1 MRPSVTP
8 ILVAASLA
16 ALVFGTTPSSIRP
29 DDTRASSTSTELA
42 EIARIRSHFDSVLV
56 DLRSRDVSQLA
67 NSQRESRLELLSTL
81 AAYRDRGLFPRN
93 YDFPGQA
100 VPYFVDRKT
109 GVLCAVAHLLES
121 TGRRDIVDRV
131 AAWGNNVWV
140 PQLRGDTAFTSWLDR
155 HGLTL
160 AEAARIQVPYES
172 GSPITAYGV
181 GSTATVLLSSGAAV
195 WNATTN
201 RDAKMPFVSFL
212 GLLSG
217 ATSMSLSI
225 GGANNSDV
233 PGWLNAVN
241 FGAGAASL
249 LSSTGSLMK
258 RQRLAA
264 AKREAEHKR
273 AEVGRGGVRV
283 DVSPT
288 LAMTGR
294 KAAGVAL
301 HIAF

>member
-1 MRPSVTP
+1 
-8 ILVAASLA
+8 
-16 ALVFGTTPSSIRP
+16 
-29 DDTRASSTSTELA
+29 
-42 EIARIRSHFDSVLV
+42 
-56 DLRSRDVSQLA
+56 
-67 NSQRESRLELLSTL
+67 
-81 AAYRDRGLFPRN
+81 
-93 YDFPGQA
+93 
-100 VPYFVDRKT
+100 
-109 GVLCAVAHLLES
+109 
-121 TGRRDIVDRV
+121 
-131 AAWGNNVWV
+131 
-140 PQLRGDTAFTSWLDR
+140 
-155 HGLTL
+155 
-160 AEAARIQVPYES
+160 
-172 GSPITAYGV
+172 
-181 GSTATVLLSSGAAV
+181 
-195 WNATTN
+195 
-201 RDAKMPFVSFL
+201 
-212 GLLSG
+212 
-217 ATSMSLSI
+217 MSLSI